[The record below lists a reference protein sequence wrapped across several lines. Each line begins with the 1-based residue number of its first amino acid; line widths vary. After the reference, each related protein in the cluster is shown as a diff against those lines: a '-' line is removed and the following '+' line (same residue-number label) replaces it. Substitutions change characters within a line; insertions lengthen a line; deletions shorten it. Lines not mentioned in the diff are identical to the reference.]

1 MEISNKPIR
10 ILGSNRYLFSLCF
23 IVIFWNYIQSC
34 FQNNASLM
42 QWVKFFSTCLFRKW
56 QFYLLLCWVL
66 QFQRLSLAFFTENNQ
81 WFWQIERGGY
91 HGIFW
96 CILVACFREAV
107 PVSFF
112 SLICFYPG
120 IQGKL
125 GSLIQNLPK
134 HKEQWV
140 PWNLS
145 VFIHWYV
152 FYFIS
157 SFQPGMVSREF
168 LKCARVVWTW
178 AHVSLAVRKCLGWQ
192 LSRCHTSL
200 LALFY
205 DSRLF

>member
-1 MEISNKPIR
+1 MSKLLTCCLFWKRNIKLAVSWKSPINPWR

-23 IVIFWNYIQSC
+23 IVIFYETIFNH
-34 FQNNASLM
+34 ASKIMLLM
-42 QWVKFFSTCLFRKW
+42 QWVKFFSQPVYLESDRNH
-56 QFYLLLCWVL
+56 LLLCWVL

-96 CILVACFREAV
+96 CILTACFREAV

-120 IQGKL
+120 IQGKFL

-140 PWNLS
+140 PRTCLF
-145 VFIHWYV
+145 FIHWYV

-157 SFQPGMVSREF
+157 SF
-168 LKCARVVWTW
+168 
-178 AHVSLAVRKCLGWQ
+178 
-192 LSRCHTSL
+192 
-200 LALFY
+200 
-205 DSRLF
+205 